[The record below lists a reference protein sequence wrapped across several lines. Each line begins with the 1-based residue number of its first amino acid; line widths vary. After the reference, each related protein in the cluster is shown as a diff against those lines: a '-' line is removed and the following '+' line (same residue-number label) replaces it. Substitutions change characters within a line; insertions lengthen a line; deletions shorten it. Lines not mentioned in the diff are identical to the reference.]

1 MSEQN
6 QSPATIAPQA
16 RIDAEIE
23 IRRIVGKLLQ
33 PGDAYDAIGAE
44 SIVASLADAIRKHE
58 SEEIA
63 REEIARFIGALA
75 RTAPP
80 RLLMTLLAS
89 ARSEERAHEAMLE
102 EWAREAVERDHAD
115 LVAQEAHS

>member
-23 IRRIVGKLLQ
+23 LRRIVGKLLQ
-33 PGDAYDAIGAE
+33 PGNAYDAIGAE
-44 SIVASLADAIRKHE
+44 SIVASLADAIRKAVENE
-58 SEEIA
+58 S
-63 REEIARFIGALA
+63 EEIARFIGALA

-102 EWAREAVERDHAD
+102 SWAREAVERDHAD
-115 LVAQEAHS
+115 LVAQEVRS